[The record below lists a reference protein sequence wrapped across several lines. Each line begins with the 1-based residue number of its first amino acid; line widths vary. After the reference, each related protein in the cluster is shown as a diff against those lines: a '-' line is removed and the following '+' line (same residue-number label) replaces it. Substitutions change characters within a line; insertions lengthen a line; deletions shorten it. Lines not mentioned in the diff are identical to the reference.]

1 MSETAAQILA
11 KFDALPQREQHELL
25 AEMLRRSG
33 ELPTS
38 PFADDH
44 LVMLADE
51 VFQSLDAEELRGD
64 DPRSK

>member
-38 PFADDH
+38 PLSDDH
-44 LVMLADE
+44 LVVLADE
-51 VFQSLDAEELRGD
+51 MFQTFDAEELRGD
-64 DPRSK
+64 DSRAK